1 VVRRLV
7 IVALAVAIVG
17 ATVAAPAR
25 AADTSTTHTV
35 AVRTEHFVDRS
46 RPTEAV
52 PVLHFKGGKVR
63 KLPTTIWYP
72 SDDRGPFP
80 LIVFSHGVGGS
91 PQGYET
97 TLRAWAAA
105 GFVVAGPLFPIGS
118 LPNEGNAAVTDVR
131 NQTGDVSFVITKVL
145 ALDRQ
150 KKSGLGHIIDSKHIG
165 VAGHSLGA
173 VTTLGVAFRS
183 CCRDKRIDAVI
194 SYAGTPL
201 IYGTDFKGITTPLL
215 LVHGN
220 ADATVDYRGSVA
232 SFNRARGPKFF
243 ITIINGTHGA
253 GILGDDPVV
262 TAAVAK
268 ASLDFWRA
276 YLLGDT
282 SAVARLRQE
291 AVVPGRTALQVGGI

>member
-1 VVRRLV
+1 MRRLL
-7 IVALAVAIVG
+7 IVAAVVAIGG
-17 ATVAAPAR
+17 ATVSATAQAV
-25 AADTSTTHTV
+25 DTPTTHSV
-35 AVRTEHFVDRS
+35 SVRTVRFVDRS
-46 RPTEAV
+46 RRTTAV
-52 PVLHFKGGKVR
+52 PTLGFKGGKVR

-72 SDDRGPFP
+72 NDGGGPFP
-80 LIVFSHGVGGS
+80 LIVFSHGVSGS
-91 PQGYET
+91 PQAYET

-118 LPNEGNAAVTDVR
+118 LANKGNAAATDVS

-145 ALDRQ
+145 AFDR
-150 KKSGLGHIIDSKHIG
+150 KKKDGLGHIIDAQHIG

-183 CCRDKRIDAVI
+183 CCRDKRIDAAI
-194 SYAGTPL
+194 TYAGTPL
-201 IYGTDFKGITTPLL
+201 IYGTDFKGIKTPLL

-220 ADATVDYRGSVA
+220 ADAVVDYRGSVA
-232 SFNRARGPKFF
+232 SFSRAKGPKFL
-243 ITIINGTHGA
+243 ITIVGGTHSA

-282 SAVARLRQE
+282 AAIASLQSDAVL
-291 AVVPGRTALQVGGI
+291 PGRTTLQVGGV